1 MKFLIIFRQ
10 GSYVDRHQHTAEE
23 NVLIR
28 TRDKLA
34 LAS

>member
-1 MKFLIIFRQ
+1 MLTDTSTQ
-10 GSYVDRHQHTAEE
+10 HQHTAEE